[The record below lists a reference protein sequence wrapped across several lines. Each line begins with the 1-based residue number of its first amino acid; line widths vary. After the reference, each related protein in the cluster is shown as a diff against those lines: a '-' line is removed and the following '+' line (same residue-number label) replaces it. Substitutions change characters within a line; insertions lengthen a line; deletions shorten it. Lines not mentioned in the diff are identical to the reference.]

1 MRVCVCVY
9 ACCARFH
16 ESLKCLTLIEPD
28 HFFFNSFHFPAQT
41 TINQQ
46 IEETRATLLT
56 KWYDALKLII
66 ANAMKRKIMPDAT
79 KPKSLNRFFDCVAS
93 QMTQCL
99 QDIAARS
106 LSTFTAFMK
115 NRSNPRIRLHVLLED
130 TDRLVFDPTF
140 VKIHTEI
147 LHIVECILLAVQNF
161 QRIETTMEHF
171 NDMHSRNTHLQPI
184 IAADVIDKCRTQ
196 ITDILDEERIV
207 PELML
212 QDFDDYID
220 LMNGAD
226 ADKIYNFINANATAS
241 FDEYCELIN
250 HYNDVEYEISMNIA
264 GIISIGFYEFHRT
277 ALIDTLEMLA
287 KYMQTELLRKM
298 VADQQA
304 DMAQLQ
310 SEYDEISKQALTIPK
325 NTAELMSSMAY
336 ATKTQAEVIPEM
348 EKRLKLVCLRFGMR
362 TIELTRTMNK
372 DVQNTFSAFHLCL

>member
-1 MRVCVCVY
+1 
-9 ACCARFH
+9 
-16 ESLKCLTLIEPD
+16 
-28 HFFFNSFHFPAQT
+28 
-41 TINQQ
+41 
-46 IEETRATLLT
+46 
-56 KWYDALKLII
+56 
-66 ANAMKRKIMPDAT
+66 MKRKIMPDAT

-106 LSTFTAFMK
+106 LSMFTEFMK

-130 TDRLVFDPTF
+130 TDRLVFNPTF

-147 LHIVECILLAVQNF
+147 LHVVECILLAVQNF

-171 NDMHSRNTHLQPI
+171 NEMHSSSSSSRNTHLQPI

-226 ADKIYNFINANATAS
+226 ADKIYNFINTNAAAS

-287 KYMQTELLRKM
+287 KYMQTELLTKM

-325 NTAELMSSMAY
+325 NTAELMNSMAY

-348 EKRLKLVCLRFGMR
+348 EKRLKLVCCFWFGM
-362 TIELTRTMNK
+362 
-372 DVQNTFSAFHLCL
+372 

>member
-1 MRVCVCVY
+1 M
-9 ACCARFH
+9 
-16 ESLKCLTLIEPD
+16 
-28 HFFFNSFHFPAQT
+28 
-41 TINQQ
+41 
-46 IEETRATLLT
+46 LT
-56 KWYDALKLII
+56 KWYDALKSII

-106 LSTFTAFMK
+106 LSMFTEFMK

-130 TDRLVFDPTF
+130 TDRLVFNPTF

-147 LHIVECILLAVQNF
+147 LHIVECILSAVQNF

-171 NDMHSRNTHLQPI
+171 NGMHSRNTHLQPI

-226 ADKIYNFINANATAS
+226 ADKIYNFINTNAAAS

-277 ALIDTLEMLA
+277 ALIDTLEILA
-287 KYMQTELLRKM
+287 KYMQTELLTKM

-325 NTAELMSSMAY
+325 NTAELMNSMAY
-336 ATKTQAEVIPEM
+336 ATKTQAEIIPEM
-348 EKRLKLVCLRFGMR
+348 EKRLKLVCLWFGMR
-362 TIELTRTMNK
+362 
-372 DVQNTFSAFHLCL
+372 AFEWA

>member
-1 MRVCVCVY
+1 
-9 ACCARFH
+9 
-16 ESLKCLTLIEPD
+16 
-28 HFFFNSFHFPAQT
+28 
-41 TINQQ
+41 
-46 IEETRATLLT
+46 
-56 KWYDALKLII
+56 
-66 ANAMKRKIMPDAT
+66 MKRKIMPDAT

-106 LSTFTAFMK
+106 LSTFTEFMK

-130 TDRLVFDPTF
+130 TDRLVFNPTF

-171 NDMHSRNTHLQPI
+171 NEIMHSRNTHLQPI
-184 IAADVIDKCRTQ
+184 IAADVIDKCRSQ

-226 ADKIYNFINANATAS
+226 ADKIYNFINTNAAAS

-287 KYMQTELLRKM
+287 KYMQTELLTKM

-325 NTAELMSSMAY
+325 NTAELMNSMAY
-336 ATKTQAEVIPEM
+336 ATKTQAEIIPEM
-348 EKRLKLVCLRFGMR
+348 EKRLKLVCLWFGM
-362 TIELTRTMNK
+362 
-372 DVQNTFSAFHLCL
+372 

>member
-1 MRVCVCVY
+1 M
-9 ACCARFH
+9 
-16 ESLKCLTLIEPD
+16 
-28 HFFFNSFHFPAQT
+28 
-41 TINQQ
+41 
-46 IEETRATLLT
+46 LT
-56 KWYDALKLII
+56 KWYDALKSII

-106 LSTFTAFMK
+106 LSMFTEFMK

-130 TDRLVFDPTF
+130 TDRLVFNPTF

-147 LHIVECILLAVQNF
+147 LHIVECILSAVQNF

-171 NDMHSRNTHLQPI
+171 NEMHSRNTHLQPI

-226 ADKIYNFINANATAS
+226 ADKIYNFINTNAAAS

-277 ALIDTLEMLA
+277 ALIDTLEILA
-287 KYMQTELLRKM
+287 KYMQTELLTKM

-325 NTAELMSSMAY
+325 NTAELMNSMAY
-336 ATKTQAEVIPEM
+336 ATKTQAEIIPEM
-348 EKRLKLVCLRFGMR
+348 EKRLKLVCLWFEMR
-362 TIELTRTMNK
+362 
-372 DVQNTFSAFHLCL
+372 AFEWAQ

>member
-1 MRVCVCVY
+1 
-9 ACCARFH
+9 
-16 ESLKCLTLIEPD
+16 
-28 HFFFNSFHFPAQT
+28 
-41 TINQQ
+41 
-46 IEETRATLLT
+46 
-56 KWYDALKLII
+56 
-66 ANAMKRKIMPDAT
+66 MKRKIMPDAT

-106 LSTFTAFMK
+106 LSMFTEFMK

-130 TDRLVFDPTF
+130 TDRLVFNPTF

-171 NDMHSRNTHLQPI
+171 NEMHSRNTHLQPI

-226 ADKIYNFINANATAS
+226 ADKIYNFINTNAAAS

-277 ALIDTLEMLA
+277 ALIDTLEILA
-287 KYMQTELLRKM
+287 KYMQTELLTKM

-325 NTAELMSSMAY
+325 NTAELMNSMAY
-336 ATKTQAEVIPEM
+336 ATKTQAEIIPEM
-348 EKRLKLVCLRFGMR
+348 EKRLKLVCLWFGMR
-362 TIELTRTMNK
+362 
-372 DVQNTFSAFHLCL
+372 AFEWA

>member
-1 MRVCVCVY
+1 
-9 ACCARFH
+9 
-16 ESLKCLTLIEPD
+16 
-28 HFFFNSFHFPAQT
+28 
-41 TINQQ
+41 
-46 IEETRATLLT
+46 
-56 KWYDALKLII
+56 
-66 ANAMKRKIMPDAT
+66 MKRKIMPDAT

-106 LSTFTAFMK
+106 LSMFTEFMK

-130 TDRLVFDPTF
+130 TDRLVFNPTF

-147 LHIVECILLAVQNF
+147 LHIVECILSAVQNF

-171 NDMHSRNTHLQPI
+171 NEMHSRNTHLQPI

-226 ADKIYNFINANATAS
+226 ADKIYNFINTNAAAS

-277 ALIDTLEMLA
+277 ALIDTLEILA
-287 KYMQTELLRKM
+287 KYMQTELLTKM

-325 NTAELMSSMAY
+325 NTAELMNSMAY
-336 ATKTQAEVIPEM
+336 ATKTQAEIIPEM
-348 EKRLKLVCLRFGMR
+348 EKRLKLVCLWFGMR
-362 TIELTRTMNK
+362 
-372 DVQNTFSAFHLCL
+372 AFEWA